1 MESTKKAGVGADE
14 ERLERLRRR
23 HRERQHWYEVARSIP
38 LTSYVHHIL
47 AKRQKAAPRALW
59 L

>member
-1 MESTKKAGVGADE
+1 MESTKKAGVGVDE

-38 LTSYVHHIL
+38 LIDQHAHHIL
-47 AKRQKAAPRALW
+47 AKRQKAAP
-59 L
+59 